1 MAVAVSHSPAVE
13 SCPPE
18 TTCAHCGLPVGTHP
32 VGNRPFFCC
41 TGCQVVHDALRQAG
55 FDSTFYQ
62 LRDLAPN
69 QQAARPARTDA
80 HALWLAELDTDAF
93 LEAHTRLEPDATRT
107 IELFLDGVH
116 CAACVWLVERLPY
129 EMEGVQSA
137 RLDLPR
143 ARLTLRFD
151 PVAVR
156 LSEVARWL
164 ARFGY
169 TAYPAQQDAQHQR
182 TDTERRLLIKLGI
195 CWALAGNV
203 MLFAFALYAGLD
215 LTNDP
220 TLATAARGASFVL
233 ALIAVIY
240 GGSEFF
246 RRSWAS
252 LQLAFRTRNVRSM
265 HMDTPISLG
274 ILVGFGH
281 SAWATFTGRGEV
293 WFDSITVLIAALLTA
308 RWLQVR
314 SRRLAGDA
322 SDHLLS
328 LLPTMARRVRAD
340 GTTEV
345 IRLNDVVPD
354 DVIEVP
360 AGEVIPVDGPIV
372 SGTSTINNA
381 VLTGESRPET
391 VAVNDTVEAG
401 ATNLSRTI
409 RVRAQAAGEDTRIG
423 KLLTWIRSREDKQA
437 AVVLLADRLSG
448 YFVLAVLALAF
459 VTALIWL
466 TIQPSAAAQHVVA
479 LLVISCPCALGM
491 ATPLAMAV
499 ASGRA
504 ARIGIFIK
512 SDQATQQLAAIDT
525 IVLDKTGTVTEG
537 QMTLVDYEGDDD
549 ALNLAATLEAEST
562 HPIALALVQARST
575 CSPDATAA
583 PSPQLE
589 SHETVIGEGLRGR
602 VAGYEVAVGRP
613 AWIAHLTG
621 GLPASFQHA
630 LSSYTAAGHTPVA
643 IAVDGRCRAV
653 LAFGDRLRP
662 NSKMLLDRWRAEGKT
677 LYLLSG
683 DHPDVVHSV
692 AQSLSIPISH
702 AFGGV
707 SPEEKQIFVEQLRA
721 KLTVAMIGDGV
732 NDAAALQ
739 AAQVGIAVQGG
750 STPSLVAADVF
761 LTREGLQPISALLN
775 GSRRTM
781 RVIRRNL
788 GLSLLYNVVGASA
801 AMLGLVTPLVAAIAM
816 PLSSL
821 AVVLSSILQRTF
833 EPTPDAIKEKR

>member
-1 MAVAVSHSPAVE
+1 MTVAVSHSPDVE
-13 SCPPE
+13 RCTPE
-18 TTCAHCGLPVGTHP
+18 TPCAHCGLPVGTHP
-32 VGNRPFFCC
+32 VGDEPFFCC
-41 TGCQVVHDALRQAG
+41 TGCQVVYDALHRAG
-55 FDSTFYQ
+55 FDKTFYQ
-62 LRDLAPN
+62 LRDLAPH
-69 QQAARPARTDA
+69 QQTVRPARTDA
-80 HALWLAELDTDAF
+80 GALRLAELDTDAF

-107 IELFLDGVH
+107 VALFLDGVH
-116 CAACVWLVERLPY
+116 CAACVWLVERLPF
-129 EMEGVQSA
+129 EMNGVQSA

-151 PVAVR
+151 PAAVQ

-169 TAYPAQQDAQHQR
+169 SAYPARQDAPHQR
-182 TDTERRLLIKLGI
+182 TGTERRLLIKLGI

-203 MLFAFALYAGLD
+203 MLFAFTLYAGLD
-215 LTNDP
+215 LTSDA
-220 TLATAARGASFVL
+220 TLTTAARGASFVL
-233 ALIAVIY
+233 ALIAVLY

-252 LQLAFRTRNVRSM
+252 LRLAVRTRTVRTM

-281 SAWATFTGRGEV
+281 SAWATFTGRGDV

-322 SDHLLS
+322 SDRLLA
-328 LLPTMARRVRAD
+328 LLPTMTRRVRPD
-340 GTTEV
+340 DTTEV
-345 IRLNDVVPD
+345 IRLKDVVPG

-360 AGEVIPVDGPIV
+360 AGEIIPVDGPV
-372 SGTSTINNA
+372 VLGTSTINNA
-381 VLTGESRPET
+381 VLTGESRPEIVT
-391 VAVNDTVEAG
+391 VEDGVEAG
-401 ATNLSRTI
+401 ATNLSRAI

-423 KLLTWIRSREDKQA
+423 KLLAWIRSREDKQA
-437 AVVLLADRLSG
+437 AVVLVADRLSG
-448 YFVLAVLALAF
+448 YFVLTVLVLALI
-459 VTALIWL
+459 TAGIWL
-466 TIQPSAAAQHVVA
+466 VVQPSVAAQHVVA

-499 ASGRA
+499 ASGHA

-537 QMTLVDYEGDDD
+537 QMTLVDYEGDDH
-549 ALNLAATLEAEST
+549 ALDLAATLEAEST
-562 HPIALALVQARST
+562 HPIALALVSART
-575 CSPDATAA
+575 VCSLDRSDPEHQVEA
-583 PSPQLE
+583 
-589 SHETVIGEGLRGR
+589 HETIIGKGLRGR
-602 VAGYEVAVGRP
+602 VDGHEVAVGRP

-621 GLPASFQHA
+621 GLPVTFQTA
-630 LSSYTAAGHTPVA
+630 LQNYTAASHSPVA
-643 IAVDGRCRAV
+643 VAVDGRCQAV

-662 NSKMLLDRWRAEGKT
+662 DSKRLLDHLRRTGKT

-683 DHPDVVHSV
+683 DHPEVVHSV
-692 AQSLSIPISH
+692 AQSLSIPASH
-702 AFGGV
+702 TFGGV
-707 SPEEKQIFVEQLRA
+707 SPEEKKAFVEQLRRDH
-721 KLTVAMIGDGV
+721 TVAMIGDGV

-761 LTREGLQPISALLN
+761 LTREGLQPVSDLLD

-788 GLSLLYNVVGASA
+788 GLSLLYNVLGASA

-816 PLSSL
+816 PISSL

-833 EPTPDAIKEKR
+833 EPPRNAATELR

>member
-1 MAVAVSHSPAVE
+1 
-13 SCPPE
+13 
-18 TTCAHCGLPVGTHP
+18 
-32 VGNRPFFCC
+32 
-41 TGCQVVHDALRQAG
+41 
-55 FDSTFYQ
+55 
-62 LRDLAPN
+62 
-69 QQAARPARTDA
+69 
-80 HALWLAELDTDAF
+80 
-93 LEAHTRLEPDATRT
+93 
-107 IELFLDGVH
+107 
-116 CAACVWLVERLPY
+116 
-129 EMEGVQSA
+129 
-137 RLDLPR
+137 
-143 ARLTLRFD
+143 
-151 PVAVR
+151 
-156 LSEVARWL
+156 
-164 ARFGY
+164 Y
-169 TAYPAQQDAQHQR
+169 TAYPARQDAQSQR

-203 MLFAFALYAGLD
+203 MLFAFTLYAGLD

-220 TLATAARGASFVL
+220 TLTTAARGASFAL
-233 ALIAVIY
+233 ALISVIY

-252 LQLAFRTRNVRSM
+252 LQLAFRTRNVRTM

-322 SDHLLS
+322 SDRLLS
-328 LLPTMARRVRAD
+328 LLPTMARRVRLD

-345 IRLNDVVPD
+345 IRLKEVAPD

-372 SGTSTINNA
+372 FGTSTINNA

-391 VAVNDTVEAG
+391 VSMDDIVEAG
-401 ATNLSRTI
+401 ATNLSRVI
-409 RVRAQAAGEDTRIG
+409 HVRAQAAGEDTRIG
-423 KLLTWIRSREDKQA
+423 KLLAWIRSREDKQA
-437 AVVLLADRLSG
+437 VVVLLADRLSG
-448 YFVLAVLALAF
+448 YFVLGVLTLALLTAF
-459 VTALIWL
+459 IWL
-466 TIQPSAAAQHVVA
+466 MIQPSEAAQHVVA

-504 ARIGIFIK
+504 ARTGIFIK

-537 QMTLVDYEGDDD
+537 RMTLVDYEGDDYTLD
-549 ALNLAATLEAEST
+549 LAATLEAEST

-575 CSPDATAA
+575 CNLDATAGIL
-583 PSPQLE
+583 QLE

-602 VAGYEVAVGRP
+602 VAGHEVAVGRP
-613 AWIAHLTG
+613 AWIEDRTG
-621 GLPASFQHA
+621 GMPASFQMA

-643 IAVDGRCRAV
+643 VSVDGRCQAV
-653 LAFGDRLRP
+653 LALGDRLRP
-662 NSKMLLDRWRAEGKT
+662 DSSVLVDRLRAEGKT

-683 DHPDVVHSV
+683 DHPDVVQSV
-692 AQSLSIPISH
+692 AQSLSIPASH

-707 SPEEKQIFVEQLRA
+707 SPEDKKAFIEQLCQEH
-721 KLTVAMIGDGV
+721 TVAMIGDGV

-761 LTREGLQPISALLN
+761 LTREGLQPVSDLLD
-775 GSRRTM
+775 GSRHTM

-788 GLSLLYNVVGASA
+788 GLSLLYNVLGASA
-801 AMLGLVTPLVAAIAM
+801 AMLGFVTPLVAAIAM
-816 PLSSL
+816 PISSL
-821 AVVLSSILQRTF
+821 VVVLSSILQRSF
-833 EPTPDAIKEKR
+833 GPAPDVATKQP